1 MRERRLAASLFLV
14 AASIL
19 VLLTGCGG
27 GVPAV
32 SWFGIAASDDTVY
45 LAANEQVFALSLESG
60 AELWA
65 FPHEPDRKVGPFYA
79 TPLLTNDALVVGGFG
94 DGKLYAV
101 SYDDGAQEWIV
112 ETGAAVVEGAVS
124 TGGGLVVGNSEGSIY
139 RIEAETQEKQLLLET
154 DEPIWALPLVDEDTA
169 RIYVPSMDHHL
180 YAINLADGEQL
191 WTFEAGGALAGTPA
205 LGEGILY
212 FGALNSVFYALDAET
227 GAELWRFQANGWV
240 WGGPLVHNGSVYF
253 GDMAGNLYAL
263 DAQDG
268 SERWPAF
275 EAQGGVRVT
284 PVLVDDLLYFGTR
297 SGQVYAVRAENG
309 TQEWVQ
315 SLEGAVYSQ
324 PVVSD
329 ELLLVVPHNA
339 KTKVVALNT
348 ESGAVRWSYPRQ
360 EE

>member
-1 MRERRLAASLFLV
+1 MWERRFVSPFFLV

-19 VLLTGCGG
+19 ILLTGCGR

-32 SWFGIAASDDTVY
+32 SWFGIAASDDAVY
-45 LAANEQVFALSLESG
+45 LAANEQVVALNLESG

-65 FPHEPDRKVGPFYA
+65 FPPEPDTKIGPFYA
-79 TPLLTNDALVVGGFG
+79 TPLLTNDALIVGGFG

-101 SYDDGAQEWIV
+101 SYDGGAQEWAV

-124 TGGGLVVGNSEGSIY
+124 ADVGLVVGNSAGSIY
-139 RIEAETQEKQLLLET
+139 RVEAETQEKQLLLET
-154 DEPIWALPLVDEDTA
+154 DEPIWALPLVDEDSE
-169 RIYVPSMDHHL
+169 RIYVASMDHHL

-205 LGEGILY
+205 LGEDVIY
-212 FGALNSVFYALDAET
+212 FGALNSTFYALDAET
-227 GAELWRFQANGWV
+227 GAELWRFQADGWV
-240 WGGPLVHNGSVYF
+240 WGGPLVHDGNVYF
-253 GDMAGNLYAL
+253 GDMAGKLYAL
-263 DAQDG
+263 DAEDG

-275 EAQGGVRVT
+275 EVEGGVRVT
-284 PVLVDDLLYFGTR
+284 PVAVGDLLYFGTR
-297 SGQVYAVRAENG
+297 GSKVYAVRAENG
-309 TQEWVQ
+309 TQEWAQ
-315 SLEGAVYSQ
+315 SVEGAIYSQ
-324 PVVSD
+324 PVVRG
-329 ELLLVVPHNA
+329 EFLLVAPHNA